1 MTRSPSLFVL
11 LGCLTL
17 AACAGPD
24 QGGEQRL
31 QARLDALDKRLDA
44 VDARLGDL
52 AREQAS
58 GQRLRDDLQALDRR
72 LGALDAKT
80 TEALASA
87 AKAASLLPSAPA
99 TTGKAAPAGQPSAA
113 RQAPKIDPEERR
125 AQLGNLMTEYRRRL
139 SELQTEQGGTADPA
153 ARLAARRQVREW
165 YLARRRALLLG
176 TPLPD

>member
-1 MTRSPSLFVL
+1 MSRSQPLFVL
-11 LGCLTL
+11 LGCL
-17 AACAGPD
+17 AFVACAGPD
-24 QGGEQRL
+24 QSAEQRL
-31 QARLDALDKRLDA
+31 HARLDALDERLDA

-80 TEALASA
+80 TEALDSA
-87 AKAASLLPSAPA
+87 AKAASSRPSAPA
-99 TTGKAAPAGQPSAA
+99 TTGKAAPAGEPSAA
-113 RQAPKIDPEERR
+113 RQAPKVDPQERR
-125 AQLGNLMTEYRRRL
+125 AQLGDLMNEYRRRL
-139 SELQTEQGGTADPA
+139 SELQTEQGTADPA

-176 TPLPD
+176 TPLHA